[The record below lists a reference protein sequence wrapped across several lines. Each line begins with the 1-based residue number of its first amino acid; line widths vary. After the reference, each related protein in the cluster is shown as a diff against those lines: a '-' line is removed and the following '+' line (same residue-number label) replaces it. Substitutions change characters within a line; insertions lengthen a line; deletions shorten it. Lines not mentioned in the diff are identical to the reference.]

1 MGGTYGPHSVE
12 TPPAVPHRWQSS
24 GWNPSSRCS
33 TPAKTFQLHKTGNR
47 MWANEQRCK
56 GSQTPKL
63 LPGNNK
69 PFSRCRFTTVTCIL
83 FTVFFQKKQFTV
95 VEKKGG
101 PGSVVILQGNM
112 KGKGSTTTA
121 NGLKRRTA
129 PRQCCVLP
137 SGIQLY
143 FYCLFTVC
151 FQIQHKIPTKRLG
164 PWPL

>member
-69 PFSRCRFTTVTCIL
+69 LFSRCRFTTVTCIL

-101 PGSVVILQGNM
+101 PGSVVILQGN
-112 KGKGSTTTA
+112 KDSPSPVLCSSIRDST
-121 NGLKRRTA
+121 
-129 PRQCCVLP
+129 VFLP
-137 SGIQLY
+137 YVHQ
-143 FYCLFTVC
+143 VC
-151 FQIQHKIPTKRLG
+151 SQYVFKIQHKIPTKYLG
-164 PWPL
+164 PGPL